1 MATDKDIQIG
11 ENVAGF
17 RGDMSQKALADAMR
31 DAGYKWSQS
40 TVWSVEQG
48 TRPLKLAEAS
58 ALAEVLN
65 TQVEF
70 LLSPS
75 SFRSL
80 IQGGERAANELN
92 EAEQRMDTATDD
104 YIEKWDRVRA
114 LSREVLDESLEN
126 WAPSMR
132 DQAYLNA
139 VKTLYANL
147 SQSSKLREI
156 VAKLQELEGR
166 IYGER

>member
-58 ALAEVLN
+58 VLAGVLD

-80 IQGGERAANELN
+80 VQGSERAANELK
-92 EAEQRMDTATDD
+92 EAEQRMDEATDD
-104 YIEKWDRVRA
+104 YIEKWDRVRTM
-114 LSREVLDESLEN
+114 SREVLDESLDN

-139 VKTLYANL
+139 VKNLYVNL
-147 SQSSKLREI
+147 SKSSKIREI
-156 VAKLQELEGR
+156 VGKLRNLEGR
-166 IYGER
+166 IYGEH